1 MQMIRT
7 TIPLPVDVHQEWR
20 MEALLKK
27 VTLGELILEKAGV
40 KKKKNSR
47 MNIDRQ
53 IEKDFAYFDK
63 IGRSGLEIDAVA
75 AVREDRNR
83 DDA

>member
-27 VTLGELILEKAGV
+27 MTLGELILEKTGV
-40 KKKKNSR
+40 KKRRSQKMDVN
-47 MNIDRQ
+47 RQ
-53 IEKDFAYFDK
+53 IEKDFAFFDK
-63 IGRSGLEIDAVA
+63 VGRSGLAIDAVA